1 MKYLVDTHLLIW
13 SVANSGKMPET
24 ARTILEDA
32 ANECIFS
39 AASIWEIALKH
50 IKRPDDIP
58 LGAED
63 ARRLF
68 LDAGYLE
75 LPVSARHSSF
85 VEQLP
90 RIHLDPFDRM
100 LVAQAQL
107 EGMQLLTHDHVLS
120 PYGPFVLQV

>member
-1 MKYLVDTHLLIW
+1 VKYLVDTHLLIW

-24 ARTILEDA
+24 ARAILEDV
-32 ANECIFS
+32 ANECVFS

-50 IKRPDDIP
+50 IKHPNDIP
-58 LGAED
+58 FDAED

-85 VEQLP
+85 VEQIP

-107 EGMQLLTHDHVLS
+107 EGMQLLTHDHLLP
-120 PYGPFVLQV
+120 PYGPFVVQV

>member
-13 SVANSGKMPET
+13 SVANSGRMPEM
-24 ARTILEDA
+24 ARTILEDV

-50 IKRPDDIP
+50 IKHPNDIP

-63 ARRLF
+63 ARLLF
-68 LDAGYLE
+68 LAAGYVE
-75 LPVSARHSSF
+75 IPVSAKHSSF

-107 EGMQLLTHDHVLS
+107 EGMQLLTHDHLLP
-120 PYGPFVLQV
+120 PYGPFVVQV